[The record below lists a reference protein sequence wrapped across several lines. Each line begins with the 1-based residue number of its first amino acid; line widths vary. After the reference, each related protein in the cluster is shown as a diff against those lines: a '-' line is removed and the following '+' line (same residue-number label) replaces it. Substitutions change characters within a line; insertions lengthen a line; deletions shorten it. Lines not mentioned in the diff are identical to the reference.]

1 MMPNEENLIPL
12 NRRTKGERRKIATM
26 GGIASGEAR
35 RARKTARQCA
45 EIYLSLPVSDMRKWN
60 KMSRDGVDPDDIDN
74 MMLMVAAMTKA
85 AQSGDVAAFNTLL
98 KVLGEDKPVNTDDDE
113 TGVIVLGEVDGGA
126 DA

>member
-1 MMPNEENLIPL
+1 MPNEENLIPL
-12 NRRTKGERRKIATM
+12 NRRTKGERRKIAAM

-113 TGVIVLGEVDGGA
+113 TGVIVLGEVDGEA

>member
-1 MMPNEENLIPL
+1 MPNEENLIPL
-12 NRRTKGERRKIATM
+12 NKRTKGERRKIATM
-26 GGIASGEAR
+26 GGVASGEAR

-113 TGVIVLGEVDGGA
+113 TGVIVLGEVDGEA

>member
-12 NRRTKGERRKIATM
+12 NRRTKGERRKIAAM

-60 KMSRDGVDPDDIDN
+60 KMSRDGVAPDDIDN

-85 AQSGDVAAFNTLL
+85 AQSGDVAAFNALL

-113 TGVIVLGEVDGGA
+113 TGVIVLGEVDGEA